1 MSLLLSIFVPK
12 TLKRKDNSISKNA
25 IIQSIKPVNR
35 EDNDDLSPSGREDE
49 CKEKVAAITE
59 QFDKSREGELLLEE
73 VFLLRGSEG
82 PYIRVYVILPKP
94 KYFKIIYPLEI
105 SPDFSHAKMYENV
118 ENFNLWLRLNFIG
131 A

>member
-12 TLKRKDNSISKNA
+12 TLKKEDNSISKNA

-59 QFDKSREGELLLEE
+59 QFDQSREGELLLEE

-82 PYIRVYVILPKP
+82 PYIRVYVISL
-94 KYFKIIYPLEI
+94 Y
-105 SPDFSHAKMYENV
+105 
-118 ENFNLWLRLNFIG
+118 LNSNTLKLFIP
-131 A
+131 